1 MVESANLWEGD
12 DLACFGAL
20 DRPGDRAEKVSAR
33 AVSIA
38 TENFPFLSIAVSFT
52 WHPDLDLLPG
62 IWTTDSEKTLG

>member
-1 MVESANLWEGD
+1 MILPA
-12 DLACFGAL
+12 LALSTG
-20 DRPGDRAEKVSAR
+20 RGTGQRQVSAR

-38 TENFPFLSIAVSFT
+38 TKNFPFLSIAMSFT